1 MSPEVVLVPALCP
14 SSPPVLWAAPVNSFA
29 VLFVL
34 AACPGF
40 VCVPY
45 SSPYSESGRTPSR
58 SSLLLV
64 VTCTLVAAMACRWS
78 RSNLDDDAR
87 LPRMHTSMFKL

>member
-1 MSPEVVLVPALCP
+1 MVPGPLSPI
-14 SSPPVLWAAPVNSFA
+14 SPPFCGPRLLTVLLYTF
-29 VLFVL
+29 
-34 AACPGF
+34 PGGL